1 MSKEKILEI
10 RNILS
15 KALSLIDELLS
26 EEYRIEEKE
35 SKIPKFELK
44 EEKEI
49 EEINWIKIGNWE
61 YTHIYNFPPSFTK
74 EIREKGYITRN
85 GYLYKLKRNRYGM
98 KVIRKKIMEK
108 FNK

>member
-1 MSKEKILEI
+1 MSREKILEI

-35 SKIPKFELK
+35 SKIPKFEIK
-44 EEKEI
+44 E

-61 YTHIYNFPPSFTK
+61 YTHIYNFHQVLLK
-74 EIREKGYITRN
+74 KLEK
-85 GYLYKLKRNRYGM
+85 
-98 KVIRKKIMEK
+98 MEK